1 MSLQSTTN
9 NLENCKECLS
19 NIATL
24 LCKEC
29 NSILCQKC
37 WDNIHNNNLKSHNI
51 HKSHS
56 SPIQLLIPIKD
67 ILSFI
72 HFNKIIKYE
81 GQFRNGF
88 HDPNDPPK
96 IVSHINKTSSH
107 VTILCDKRLENGF
120 IYEIY
125 FKIKKGHEDGKGC
138 WTMFGVAKDDLHG
151 QDWSYNK
158 GGFFFHSYNIYPYC
172 EGSQITNFHIEGFK
186 RLQPNDR
193 VTIIADMNRGEM
205 GVRVNDISLGII
217 FNRLPMGVPIYP
229 AISPYGVEE
238 IIELI

>member
-67 ILSFI
+67 ILQFI

-88 HDPNDPPK
+88 HDPNDHPK

-125 FKIKKGHEDGKGC
+125 FKMEKVVGQCLELPKMIY
-138 WTMFGVAKDDLHG
+138 MAK
-151 QDWSYNK
+151 DWSYKK
-158 GGFFFHSYNIYPYC
+158 GGFFSIPIIY
-172 EGSQITNFHIEGFK
+172 IHIVKEVKYLFK
-186 RLQPNDR
+186 RLQPNDK
-193 VTIIADMNRGEM
+193 VTIIGDMNKGEM
-205 GVRVNDISLGII
+205 GIRVNDISLGII
-217 FNRLPMGVPIYP
+217 FNSLPMGVPLYP
-229 AISPYGVEE
+229 AISPISKEE
-238 IIELI
+238 VIELL

>member
-37 WDNIHNNNLKSHNI
+37 WYNIHNNNLKSHNI

-72 HFNKIIKYE
+72 HFINNSLQFYIISFE
-81 GQFRNGF
+81 
-88 HDPNDPPK
+88 
-96 IVSHINKTSSH
+96 IIIHIRK
-107 VTILCDKRLENGF
+107 F
-120 IYEIY
+120 IHFLI
-125 FKIKKGHEDGKGC
+125 
-138 WTMFGVAKDDLHG
+138 
-151 QDWSYNK
+151 
-158 GGFFFHSYNIYPYC
+158 
-172 EGSQITNFHIEGFK
+172 
-186 RLQPNDR
+186 
-193 VTIIADMNRGEM
+193 
-205 GVRVNDISLGII
+205 NDISLFNQLFIII
-217 FNRLPMGVPIYP
+217 FHFIKFF
-229 AISPYGVEE
+229 A
-238 IIELI
+238 

>member
-1 MSLQSTTN
+1 MSLQSTIN
-9 NLENCKECLS
+9 KLENCNECLI

-37 WDNIHNNNLKSHNI
+37 WDNIHNNDLKSHNI

-56 SPIQLLIPIKD
+56 SPTQLVIPIKD

-96 IVSHINKTSSH
+96 RVSHITILSSNH
-107 VTILCDKRLENGF
+107 TTILCDKRLENGF

-125 FKIKKGHEDGKGC
+125 FKIKKDDEDGKG
-138 WTMFGVAKDDLHG
+138 W
-151 QDWSYNK
+151 
-158 GGFFFHSYNIYPYC
+158 
-172 EGSQITNFHIEGFK
+172 
-186 RLQPNDR
+186 
-193 VTIIADMNRGEM
+193 
-205 GVRVNDISLGII
+205 
-217 FNRLPMGVPIYP
+217 
-229 AISPYGVEE
+229 
-238 IIELI
+238 